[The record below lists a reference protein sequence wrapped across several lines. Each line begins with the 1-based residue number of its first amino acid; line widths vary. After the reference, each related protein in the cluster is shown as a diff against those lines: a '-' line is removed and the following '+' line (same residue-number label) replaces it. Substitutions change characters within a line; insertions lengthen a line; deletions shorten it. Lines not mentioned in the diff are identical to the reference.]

1 MRQHNS
7 IMCKRKVGTLKL
19 LKVTLLL
26 SIFIQCTINSPS
38 FVNAESKNRYYYEK
52 QGTAIWEVPVKEK
65 VVAITFDDGPNDDY
79 TPQVLDLLKKYNAK
93 ATFFLVGERVTKY
106 PDVVRREIT
115 EGHEVANHTYT
126 HARLQYLSEEQI
138 KSQLDRTHD
147 AIIKAAQ
154 VEPVLFRPPFGY
166 YSERSINAVH
176 ELGYLTVMWSWHQD
190 TFDWQNPGVYRI
202 VSNVLKDTKKGDIV
216 LFHDHGGDRSQ
227 TIDALK
233 QILPALQKQGYQ
245 FVTVSQLLQLK
256 AGIKLPS
263 F

>member
-1 MRQHNS
+1 
-7 IMCKRKVGTLKL
+7 MCKGKVGALKL
-19 LKVTLLL
+19 LKVILLFCVIIL
-26 SIFIQCTINSPS
+26 SISSNVS
-38 FVNAESKNRYYYEK
+38 AASKNRYYYEK

-65 VVAITFDDGPNDDY
+65 VVAITFDDGPNDLY

-93 ATFFLVGERVTKY
+93 ATFFLIGERVTRY
-106 PDVVRREIT
+106 PEVALREIE
-115 EGHEVANHTYT
+115 EGHEVANHTFS
-126 HARLQYLSEEQI
+126 HARLQYLSDEQI
-138 KSQLDRTHD
+138 RNQLQKTHE
-147 AIIKAAQ
+147 AIINATH

-190 TFDWQNPGVYRI
+190 TFDWSNPGVYKI
-202 VSNVLKDTKKGDIV
+202 VSNVLKDTRKGDIV
-216 LFHDHGGDRSQ
+216 LFHDHGGDRTQ

-245 FVTVSQLLQLK
+245 FVTVSQLLELK
-256 AGIKLPS
+256 AGVKLPK

>member
-1 MRQHNS
+1 M
-7 IMCKRKVGTLKL
+7 KL
-19 LKVTLLL
+19 LKVILLL
-26 SIFIQCTINSPS
+26 CVFIHISLNQICT
-38 FVNAESKNRYYYEK
+38 VNAESKNRYYYEK

-65 VVAITFDDGPNDDY
+65 VVAITFDDGPNDEY

-93 ATFFLVGERVTKY
+93 ATFFLVGERVTRY
-106 PDVVRREIT
+106 PEVVIREIN
-115 EGHEVANHTYT
+115 EGHEVANHTFT
-126 HARLQYLSEEQI
+126 HARLQYLSQEQI
-138 KSQLDRTHD
+138 KSQLQRTHD
-147 AIIKAAQ
+147 AILAAAK

-190 TFDWQNPGVYRI
+190 TFDWQNPGVYKI
-202 VSNVLKDTKKGDIV
+202 VSNVLKDTRKGDIV
-216 LFHDHGGDRSQ
+216 LFHDHGGNRTQ

-233 QILPALQKQGYQ
+233 RILPALQKQGYQ

-256 AGIKLPS
+256 AGVKLPN

>member
-1 MRQHNS
+1 MKQ
-7 IMCKRKVGTLKL
+7 
-19 LKVTLLL
+19 LKVILLL
-26 SIFIQCTINSPS
+26 FICLY
-38 FVNAESKNRYYYEK
+38 FVSYGVFKVSAESKNRYYYEK

-65 VVAITFDDGPNDDY
+65 VVAITFDDGPNDQY
-79 TPQVLDLLKKYNAK
+79 TPQVLDLLKKYNAEE
-93 ATFFLVGERVTKY
+93 TFFLVGERVAKY
-106 PDVVRREIT
+106 PEVALREIK
-115 EGHEVANHTYT
+115 EGHEVANHTYS
-126 HARLQYLSEEQI
+126 HARLQYLSDEQI
-138 KSQLDRTHD
+138 KNQLHKTHE
-147 AIIKAAQ
+147 AIIAATH

-202 VSNVLKDTKKGDIV
+202 VSNVLKDTRKGDIV
-216 LFHDHGGDRSQ
+216 LFHDHGGDRTQ

-233 QILPALQKQGYQ
+233 KILPALQEQGYQ

-256 AGIKLPS
+256 AGVKLPN